1 MVHLYPPLI
10 LLLFSPYFRLCLLR
24 TSLILFYHYCMLHIQ
39 LACLSISNS
48 LCFSVFLYHTIIL
61 TSNSICSSCVLF
73 PALLQELGT
82 DVNLYALV
90 FGESVL
96 NDAVSFY
103 CYKNNNNN
111 PGEVHHLCYKY
122 WWFCVLIISLFPV
135 WPFSPSNL
143 LCVLLADGYFS
154 VQVYENNYVYK
165 N

>member
-96 NDAVSFY
+96 NDAVSFH
-103 CYKNNNNN
+103 CYPKKKKKY

-122 WWFCVLIISLFPV
+122 GW
-135 WPFSPSNL
+135 
-143 LCVLLADGYFS
+143 
-154 VQVYENNYVYK
+154 YVTAG
-165 N
+165 